1 MALVSLAHY
10 ARTRGIDESAIR
22 QQIRKG
28 VIKRI
33 HGLIDEA
40 QADEAWA
47 AIRRAQ
53 MAAQNDDGGRRSAH
67 AKIVGAVADLRLD
80 KDRFEARRERY
91 VDRAEAIRQGTED
104 VQAFLRAL
112 RQIPERRAEMV
123 AARLGISPV
132 RAALLLQ
139 TFVNQA
145 ITELGD
151 LRADAT
157 RAAEAA

>member
-47 AIRRAQ
+47 AVRRAQ
-53 MAAQNDDGGRRSAH
+53 MAAQDNEGGRRSAH

-91 VDRAEAIRQGTED
+91 VDRTEAIRKGTED
-104 VQAFLRAL
+104 VGVFLEAL
-112 RQIPERRAEMV
+112 RRIPERRAGMV

-132 RAALLLQ
+132 RAAALLR
-139 TFVNQA
+139 TFIDLAVV
-145 ITELGD
+145 ELGD
-151 LRADAT
+151 LRDDAT